1 MIPLNPS
8 SGDLLQ
14 VKDIM
19 CCIQKLVLRMRKQ
32 RALVGEKVESLRRR
46 GPECIYL
53 DVMKMT
59 GRDRYS
65 SPCAMW

>member
-19 CCIQKLVLRMRKQ
+19 GYTQKLVLRMRK
-32 RALVGEKVESLRRR
+32 
-46 GPECIYL
+46 
-53 DVMKMT
+53 
-59 GRDRYS
+59 
-65 SPCAMW
+65 